1 MIEFDD
7 WLAKEHED
15 GVSVDQRSC
24 LLSAWIAGKES
35 KSADWQPIETA
46 PKDHFTDVLLWGV
59 DLGVTIGFW
68 SDGWARIDGL
78 DVDPTHWMPLPAPP
92 AQEGEG

>member
-46 PKDHFTDVLLWGV
+46 PKDGDVLLWEPGRPV
-59 DLGVTIGFW
+59 VVGNYYKGYWAED
-68 SDGWARIDGL
+68 DGWAF
-78 DVDPTHWMPLPAPP
+78 DPTHWMPLSAPP
-92 AQEGEG
+92 AQEVEG